1 MPWPMPWPSGLA
13 AHAPEVIVGLPTLG
27 LALAERDAR
36 LAGHARFVACGTSR
50 KFWYDDALSV
60 PIRSITSPG
69 SAPGFGKAALPRP
82 TDAAAPGGAA
92 DRPGPTPTRSARAVR
107 CAPGLTLL
115 AAAGVAPVCPRL
127 RHCARRWPGGAAVE
141 AARPGLSDR
150 TEGVF
155 DSPLL
160 ALDAGT
166 GAWRPVGP
174 AQT

>member
-1 MPWPMPWPSGLA
+1 M
-13 AHAPEVIVGLPTLG
+13 
-27 LALAERDAR
+27 
-36 LAGHARFVACGTSR
+36 
-50 KFWYDDALSV
+50 

-69 SAPGFGKAALPRP
+69 SAPGSEKRLYLDPRTLPLLEGRRIALVD
-82 TDAAAPGGAA
+82 DAVSTG
-92 DRPGPTPTRSARAVR
+92 SSM
-107 CAPGLTLL
+107 CAGLTLL
-115 AAAGVAPVCPRL
+115 AAAGVAPVCL
-127 RHCARRWPGGAAVE
+127 GCAMRQTVAWRAAVE